1 MNYGYGDTSQYSQ
14 GQIYE
19 IQLQGR
25 NLDRKDVT
33 GKSDPFFVLK
43 AATHPGL
50 MTGTTS
56 MTSASYN
63 LNPLKKKKD
72 KSFKKVHK
80 IEKKLDKKGGG
91 WVVVHRSETIMSN
104 LNPTWRP
111 FTINLAQLCNNNFD
125 QPFKLEVFDWDSHG
139 SNDFIGAARLTL
151 RELMTMREVRLI
163 NDHRVGFS
171 NTAGT
176 IQVLKCGPVTTTT
189 GGGGGGAPAQQ
200 TTQTTVVATSYAQQT
215 GAYPTAPPPTQGYP
229 TQGYP
234 TQGYPTQGYPT
245 QGYPTQPAYPTQGYP
260 TQGYPTQGY
269 PPQGYPTQPYPS
281 QGAYGTGYPQAGY
294 PPQTG
299 FPPQQGYGYPQQQGY
314 PPTMM

>member
-104 LNPTWRP
+104 LNPTYAI
-111 FTINLAQLCNNNFD
+111 FAFFAQI
-125 QPFKLEVFDWDSHG
+125 
-139 SNDFIGAARLTL
+139 FISYLFA
-151 RELMTMREVRLI
+151 
-163 NDHRVGFS
+163 D
-171 NTAGT
+171 
-176 IQVLKCGPVTTTT
+176 
-189 GGGGGGAPAQQ
+189 GAPSQLILLNYVIIISINHLSLRFSIG
-200 TTQTTVVATSYAQQT
+200 TVMVRMILSVLL
-215 GAYPTAPPPTQGYP
+215 G
-229 TQGYP
+229 
-234 TQGYPTQGYPT
+234 
-245 QGYPTQPAYPTQGYP
+245 
-260 TQGYPTQGY
+260 
-269 PPQGYPTQPYPS
+269 
-281 QGAYGTGYPQAGY
+281 
-294 PPQTG
+294 
-299 FPPQQGYGYPQQQGY
+299 
-314 PPTMM
+314 